1 MKLKDQN
8 MKQNN
13 NGENHGINFK
23 DNQIEDL
30 KNQIKEK
37 DLRIS
42 NLEKENNL
50 LKQNEEVTKIK
61 DDEIKKN

>member
-1 MKLKDQN
+1 M
-8 MKQNN
+8 
-13 NGENHGINFK
+13 
-23 DNQIEDL
+23 

>member
-1 MKLKDQN
+1 
-8 MKQNN
+8 
-13 NGENHGINFK
+13 
-23 DNQIEDL
+23 L